1 MNAFIRNSGLVAAA
15 AMLLVGWSASAAA
28 DGYVEFGTGGW
39 YQSADEAKYQEFSE
53 QPRGLFLDAF
63 LYRDKFLNGR
73 AVLWG
78 SNAIRADQQF
88 GGTFRAPRWSA
99 EVEYVQVP
107 HNISFVSRT
116 GYTLLSQSVQA
127 LPDSLQRQNQEN
139 SGAYVPTMT
148 DYLSTAAGYNL
159 GIQTDDLSAK
169 VRARPGN
176 GLKVELIGSR
186 KNRSGGKPYGGS
198 FGFNNVIET
207 IEPIRQSMSD
217 AMGRVSYTKKKVTVE
232 GYGGYSAFANENNT
246 LYWDNPKRYTDASGN
261 PRAGLLDLY
270 PENQQIRF
278 GGSVGIHFQRRTAF
292 NGSVQWAETK
302 QDDDWL
308 PYTVNSAVLQPDT
321 FPLPGTNTDG
331 KARTLTLDARLTTH
345 PHPMVGGTLRY
356 RSNEY
361 KNETP
366 GWEFDGQVPY
376 DGSWSAGLREAHPFG
391 NKQQVLGVDVDVNP
405 AKKIGLY
412 GTFEHI
418 ERERTFREILDDT
431 EDAVEG
437 KVVVRPMP
445 SIQAS
450 ARVRHGARESDEFE
464 IEDYQNAGGTFIE
477 QPTLRR
483 YDVADRKQDLVDA
496 SVSWT
501 GTKNIVLSLTIGYLE
516 NDYEMTELG
525 LRDDLRRTAS
535 IDGSWNATDR
545 LDLSGSFGWGFMYSN
560 QLSRR
565 SPSGT
570 VQTADSLGWQA
581 RLYDEYVAA
590 TGNATFEAIP
600 DKVTLTALYYYER
613 SPGKYRLTGTGPYPN
628 PAQDL
633 PGTLY
638 MRQGVGLEAM
648 YDLKQNTQVGVRWGW
663 EEFSATDFSSEN
675 IPLIY
680 PTTGTTQALYLG
692 DSILDYRA
700 NALAIVMKRTF

>member
-1 MNAFIRNSGLVAAA
+1 MNAFIRNSGLVAAVA
-15 AMLLVGWSASAAA
+15 ALLVGWSASAAA
-28 DGYVEFGTGGW
+28 DGYIEFGTGGW

-53 QPRGLFLDAF
+53 QPRGLFLDSF
-63 LYRDKFLNGR
+63 YYRDKFLNGR
-73 AVLWG
+73 ALLWG
-78 SNAIRADQQF
+78 SNAIRSDQQF

-99 EVEYVQVP
+99 EVEYIQVP

-116 GYTLLSQSVQA
+116 GYTLLSQAVQV

-148 DYLSTAAGYNL
+148 DFLSTAGGYNL
-159 GIQTDDLSAK
+159 GIRTDDLSAK
-169 VRARPGN
+169 VRARPGQ

-186 KNRSGGKPYGGS
+186 KNRTGSKPYGGS
-198 FGFNNVIET
+198 FGFSNVIET
-207 IEPIRQSMSD
+207 IEPVRQSMAD
-217 AMGRVSYTKKKVTVE
+217 AMGRVSYTKKQVTVE
-232 GYGGYSAFANENNT
+232 GYGGYSAFENDNNT
-246 LYWDNPKRYTDASGN
+246 LFWDNPRRYTDASGN
-261 PRAGLLDLY
+261 PKSGLLDLY
-270 PENQQIRF
+270 PENQQVRF

-292 NGSVQWAETK
+292 NGSIQWAETK

-308 PYTVNSAVLQPDT
+308 PYTINSAVLQPDT

-331 KARTLTLDARLTTH
+331 KAQTLTLDARLTTH
-345 PHPMVGGTLRY
+345 PHPKVGGTLRY

-361 KNETP
+361 KNKTP

-376 DGSWSAGLREAHPFG
+376 DGSWAAGTYDAHPYG
-391 NKQQVLGVDVDVNP
+391 NKQTVAGVDVDVNP
-405 AKKIGLY
+405 AKKVGLY
-412 GTFEHI
+412 GTYEHI
-418 ERERTFREILDDT
+418 ERERTFREVLDDK

-437 KVVVRPMP
+437 KVVIRPTP
-445 SIQAS
+445 SVQAS
-450 ARVRHGARESDEFE
+450 ARVRHGSRESDEFE
-464 IEDYQNAGGTFIE
+464 IEDYQNASGAFVE

-501 GTKNIVLSLTIGYLE
+501 GKEGLVLSFTLGYVE
-516 NDYEMTELG
+516 NDYEQTQLG

-535 IDGSWNATDR
+535 IDGAWAPTER
-545 LDLSGSFGWGFMYSN
+545 LDLSGSFGWGYMYSN
-560 QLSRR
+560 QFSRR

-570 VQTADSLGWQA
+570 VQVADSLSWQA
-581 RLYDEYVAA
+581 RLYDEYVSAN
-590 TGNATFEAIP
+590 GNITFDAIP
-600 DKVTLTALYYYER
+600 GKVTLAALYYYER

-648 YDLKQNTQVGVRWGW
+648 YDLKKGTQVGVRWGW
-663 EEFSATDFSSEN
+663 EEFNATDFAAEDV
-675 IPLIY
+675 PLLF
-680 PTTGTTQALYLG
+680 PTTGSSNAIFLG
-692 DSILDYRA
+692 DSILDYVA
-700 NALAIVMKRTF
+700 NGVALVMKRTF